1 MQFSIDVR
9 IPNEKVILTKRQIEE
24 NLINTLRGSS
34 REHDELL
41 KQENE
46 RLQPRDLAPEVPSIE
61 LPKMFAID
69 HTNDMKFIEGGSNKE
84 KVRN

>member
-34 REHDELL
+34 REHEVRE
-41 KQENE
+41 QENE
-46 RLQPRDLAPEVPSIE
+46 RL
-61 LPKMFAID
+61 
-69 HTNDMKFIEGGSNKE
+69 
-84 KVRN
+84 

>member
-34 REHDELL
+34 REHEVRE
-41 KQENE
+41 QENE
-46 RLQPRDLAPEVPSIE
+46 RLQPHDLAPEVPSIE

-69 HTNDMKFIEGGSNKE
+69 HTNDMKFIEGGSDKE